1 MARAVENEM
10 RGARRRLVETLQ
22 EQGIHDLSV
31 LHAIDQVP
39 RHLFVPTGVRH
50 RAYEDSA
57 LPIGNGQTISQPS
70 IHARY
75 LELLKL
81 TGKEKVLEIGTGSG
95 YQTALLAKLASQV
108 FSIERIAP
116 LLDTARETLRQ
127 LNISN
132 VSFLLGDGTLGWR
145 QYGPYDAILVGAAA
159 PNVPE
164 TYKEQLAEGGKLL
177 IPIGNMEEQV
187 LYLGIKRGE
196 DMEMHEIAPVRF
208 VPLLGRY
215 AWEG

>member
-1 MARAVENEM
+1 M

-22 EQGIHDLSV
+22 EQGIRDLSV

-81 TGKEKVLEIGTGSG
+81 TGDEKVLEIGTGSG
-95 YQTALLAKLASQV
+95 YQTALLAKLAAQV
-108 FSIERIAP
+108 FSVERIGP
-116 LLDTARETLRQ
+116 LLDSAREVLKQ

-145 QYGPYDAILVGAAA
+145 QYAPYDAILVGAAA
-159 PNVPE
+159 PDVPQ
-164 TYKEQLAEGGKLL
+164 TYKEQLKEGGKLL
-177 IPIGNMEEQV
+177 IPIGSMDEQV
-187 LYLGIKRGE
+187 LYLGTRHG
-196 DMEMHEIAPVRF
+196 DDLEMQKIVAVRF

-215 AWEG
+215 AWEE

>member
-1 MARAVENEM
+1 MARQVENEM

-22 EQGIHDLSV
+22 AQGIHDLSV

-108 FSIERIAP
+108 FSIERVAP

-127 LNISN
+127 LNVSN

-145 QYGPYDAILVGAAA
+145 QYAPYDAILVGAAA
-159 PNVPE
+159 PDIPQ
-164 TYKEQLAEGGKLL
+164 TYKEQLTEGGKLL

-187 LYLGIKRGE
+187 LYLATRRADE
-196 DMEMHEIAPVRF
+196 MELQEIAPVRF

-215 AWEG
+215 SWEG